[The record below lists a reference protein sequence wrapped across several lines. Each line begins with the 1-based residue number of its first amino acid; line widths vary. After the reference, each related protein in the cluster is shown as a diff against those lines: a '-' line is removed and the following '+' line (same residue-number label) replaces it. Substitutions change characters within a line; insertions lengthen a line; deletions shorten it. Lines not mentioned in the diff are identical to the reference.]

1 MQGESFRWSC
11 SSSVLPDDVIRSI
24 QGRLAAKRG
33 ARAEAYACRLLR
45 GDGWSVVGT
54 RSGPIDVIAAKDGRV
69 ALIQVKS
76 GTAKVTVTEAETIV
90 KWARDFNADGE
101 I

>member
-1 MQGESFRWSC
+1 
-11 SSSVLPDDVIRSI
+11 
-24 QGRLAAKRG
+24 
-33 ARAEAYACRLLR
+33 
-45 GDGWSVVGT
+45 
-54 RSGPIDVIAAKDGRV
+54 V